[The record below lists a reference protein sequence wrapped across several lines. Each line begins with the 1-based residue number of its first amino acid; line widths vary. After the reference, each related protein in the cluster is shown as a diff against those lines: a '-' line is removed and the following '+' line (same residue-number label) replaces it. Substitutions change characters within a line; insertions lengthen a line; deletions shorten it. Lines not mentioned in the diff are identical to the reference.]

1 VAVSQ
6 SAGDVSFA
14 VTLDGVD
21 KVEGGLK
28 RVERAAE
35 QTGRA
40 AEKSGG
46 LFGKFESATRK
57 LDDAVDSVEKPMRA
71 LNGALDI
78 ASVALGVGLAGPLG
92 TVIGQ
97 LIDFGK
103 IALDAAAASDTFAN
117 RAATLRTTLESI
129 GKAARSSEDDVKAL
143 YAAIGAGPGG
153 AGTSSGRRVQVEQA
167 GLQIGAI
174 QTDIE
179 ALQADLRSLIAQ
191 REEVPQRLAIARA
204 DVADFGRVRALA
216 QSSSKSTR
224 AIVEGLQSDIATL
237 EASIPDIA
245 AKIAGTT
252 STLEARERA
261 LQKARDDAR
270 KSLGLKTEA
279 EEKAARATTATTTA
293 TQAATVASVSRT
305 KAVTAETS
313 SLEGL
318 RKALAAIDPLVA
330 RAGAE
335 ARASRLSR
343 GVEAGT
349 VGVTD
354 GLFPSQSRS
363 VQGVLGMGADD
374 LAEEFDAIDRVLAE
388 RQTQNAQRA
397 QQGLDTARL
406 ANDLAGN
413 GAAQFDNLTKS
424 AMDLGS
430 MGVSALQSFTQA
442 AGASLASLI
451 IDGGKAG
458 KSFSKL
464 AGEVAAGL
472 SAQAFAY
479 SLFLGAAAAISAV
492 TGGVVLP
499 GWNPVQLGTAA
510 AIMGGVGVAL
520 AGTARALGAGS
531 AGRAGST
538 GSASAA
544 SGGGGDRVASL
555 SGSRAASQPTQVTVI
570 LGVDEVSS
578 VLVRQTQ
585 RDARAGGLTSGRL
598 AVA

>member
-1 VAVSQ
+1 
-6 SAGDVSFA
+6 
-14 VTLDGVD
+14 
-21 KVEGGLK
+21 
-28 RVERAAE
+28 
-35 QTGRA
+35 
-40 AEKSGG
+40 
-46 LFGKFESATRK
+46 
-57 LDDAVDSVEKPMRA
+57 
-71 LNGALDI
+71 
-78 ASVALGVGLAGPLG
+78 
-92 TVIGQ
+92 
-97 LIDFGK
+97 
-103 IALDAAAASDTFAN
+103 
-117 RAATLRTTLESI
+117 
-129 GKAARSSEDDVKAL
+129 
-143 YAAIGAGPGG
+143 
-153 AGTSSGRRVQVEQA
+153 
-167 GLQIGAI
+167 
-174 QTDIE
+174 
-179 ALQADLRSLIAQ
+179 
-191 REEVPQRLAIARA
+191 
-204 DVADFGRVRALA
+204 
-216 QSSSKSTR
+216 
-224 AIVEGLQSDIATL
+224 
-237 EASIPDIA
+237 
-245 AKIAGTT
+245 
-252 STLEARERA
+252 
-261 LQKARDDAR
+261 
-270 KSLGLKTEA
+270 
-279 EEKAARATTATTTA
+279 
-293 TQAATVASVSRT
+293 
-305 KAVTAETS
+305 
-313 SLEGL
+313 
-318 RKALAAIDPLVA
+318 
-330 RAGAE
+330 
-335 ARASRLSR
+335 
-343 GVEAGT
+343 
-349 VGVTD
+349 
-354 GLFPSQSRS
+354 
-363 VQGVLGMGADD
+363 MGADD

-538 GSASAA
+538 GSAPV

-578 VLVRQTQ
+578 VLVRQSQ